1 MDLVIS
7 LSAEAPD
14 LAVIG
19 EVYRSPVKVDQ
30 SPEVSDVIAANG
42 KVSHLTLAHG
52 SYEYRFH
59 IEAGV
64 GKCSM
69 KVSRGDTGQTIASK
83 DYDTKFGFHGKVLSF
98 EVA

>member
-7 LSAEAPD
+7 LSADA
-14 LAVIG
+14 LGLTVVG
-19 EVYRSPVKVDQ
+19 EVYSSPVKADQ
-30 SPEVSDVIAANG
+30 APKVSDVIAANG
-42 KVSHLTLAHG
+42 KVSHLALTHG

-59 IEAGV
+59 IEAAV
-64 GKCSM
+64 GKCTV
-69 KVSRGDTGQTIASK
+69 KVSRGDNGQTIASK